1 VLASFMQD
9 MLGLSADQKKEIES
23 LQKTVDDTLAKA
35 LSDEQKKLLRDR
47 SASGPGGPGA
57 MPVPGQIM
65 SVATQLALKPTAE
78 QRTKLTAL
86 QKEVDAKLES
96 VLKDNQ
102 KTQLKQMRADFARG
116 GPPGAP
122 PRGPGGPGGG
132 GPPPGLFAGP
142 PGGGGVFRAYRYGPE
157 YAGLSGKMLKPGK
170 TVEELDA
177 QELEKTKSSE
187 KAKGSEKA
195 KDAEKK

>member
-1 VLASFMQD
+1 MD
-9 MLGLSADQKKEIES
+9 E
-23 LQKTVDDTLAKA
+23 TLAKV
-35 LSDEQKKLLRDR
+35 LTDEQKKTLRER
-47 SASGPGGPGA
+47 SAPGPGGPGA

-86 QKEVDAKLES
+86 QKEVDATLEK
-96 VLKDNQ
+96 VLKENQ

-116 GPPGAP
+116 GPPGGP
-122 PRGPGGPGGG
+122 PGGPGG
-132 GPPPGLFAGP
+132 PA
-142 PGGGGVFRAYRYGPE
+142 
-157 YAGLSGKMLKPGK
+157 AGLRRPCSPVLPEAAESSEPTGTVPNMPVFPVRMLKPGK

-177 QELEKTKSSE
+177 KELEKT
-187 KAKGSEKA
+187 KGSEKA

>member
-1 VLASFMQD
+1 MQD
-9 MLGLSADQKKEIES
+9 MLGMSADQKKEIDS
-23 LQKTVDDTLAKA
+23 LQKTVDTTLEKV
-35 LSDEQKKLLRDR
+35 LTDEQKKKLRDR
-47 SASGPGGPGA
+47 NAPGPGGPGA

-65 SVATQLALKPTAE
+65 SLATQVTLKPTAE
-78 QRTKLTAL
+78 QKTQLTAL

-102 KTQLKQMRADFARG
+102 KTQLKQMRTDFARG
-116 GPPGAP
+116 APPGAP
-122 PRGPGGPGGG
+122 PGGPGGPGGG

-177 QELEKTKSSE
+177 KEPEKT
-187 KAKGSEKA
+187 KGSEKA
-195 KDAEKK
+195 KDAVKK